1 MSHQI
6 DNDTDKLTTITWKSK
21 ATMQS
26 ETITESIQRGM
37 RNQEYFEIKYAK
49 FYLNVIIISLN
60 WYLLFYNKKYWRQLM
75 AR

>member
-6 DNDTDKLTTITWKSK
+6 DNDTDKLTTITWESK

-49 FYLNVIIISLN
+49 FYFFI
-60 WYLLFYNKKYWRQLM
+60 
-75 AR
+75 

>member
-6 DNDTDKLTTITWKSK
+6 DNDTDKLTTITWESK

-26 ETITESIQRGM
+26 ETITESTQRGM

-49 FYLNVIIISLN
+49 FYFFI
-60 WYLLFYNKKYWRQLM
+60 
-75 AR
+75 